1 MKNIITKFIFLTIL
15 IIWNVYPQSGSPFQS
30 VINSISSDIIKKHLE
45 VLADDSLS
53 GRAVGTY
60 GAIRSAE
67 YIASQ
72 FSNFGLN
79 KISAQSTFFQD
90 VPMHGSIS
98 LSSSKLIIISEKDTT
113 NLSFAKDYFLYK
125 SGQQTFF
132 PVALSLV
139 FVGYGIIAPEF
150 DYNDYQSVDVENKIV
165 VYFDGEPESND
176 TDYFDAELPTIYSNQ
191 ESKRRIA
198 LSRGAAGTILI
209 PYNNYKNWD
218 DISREFWNE
227 DVSLAYSVTGNLNTI
242 INPVI
247 AEKLFLNSG
256 FPFDEVIKMHKENRI
271 KSFPLN
277 RKIKFRGAFKERDF
291 IAQNVIGLITGRDE
305 ELKSSFLIISSH
317 YDHLGIGLP
326 VGGDSVYNGALDNA
340 IGVAVFLELARS
352 FSELQIK
359 PKRSILFIATT
370 GEEKGL
376 LGSNYYIDHP
386 VVPLYRSIANV
397 NVDGIAM
404 FKDFESIIGI
414 GSEYSS
420 LETDLRQTAKKF
432 NLSVQEIPDEFRKTG
447 EFTGSDQ
454 FAFAMA
460 GIPSILISEGTK
472 NKTKSE
478 QEILEAFIDYYL
490 NKYHTPFDDLNQN
503 INYDAAVKHAKIIF
517 DFCYNLADSSIE
529 PQWHKGINFINA
541 RLRSIAERR

>member
-1 MKNIITKFIFLTIL
+1 
-15 IIWNVYPQSGSPFQS
+15 
-30 VINSISSDIIKKHLE
+30 
-45 VLADDSLS
+45 
-53 GRAVGTY
+53 
-60 GAIRSAE
+60 
-67 YIASQ
+67 
-72 FSNFGLN
+72 
-79 KISAQSTFFQD
+79 
-90 VPMHGSIS
+90 
-98 LSSSKLIIISEKDTT
+98 
-113 NLSFAKDYFLYK
+113 
-125 SGQQTFF
+125 
-132 PVALSLV
+132 
-139 FVGYGIIAPEF
+139 
-150 DYNDYQSVDVENKIV
+150 
-165 VYFDGEPESND
+165 
-176 TDYFDAELPTIYSNQ
+176 
-191 ESKRRIA
+191 
-198 LSRGAAGTILI
+198 
-209 PYNNYKNWD
+209 
-218 DISREFWNE
+218 
-227 DVSLAYSVTGNLNTI
+227 
-242 INPVI
+242 
-247 AEKLFLNSG
+247 
-256 FPFDEVIKMHKENRI
+256 
-271 KSFPLN
+271 
-277 RKIKFRGAFKERDF
+277 
-291 IAQNVIGLITGRDE
+291 
-305 ELKSSFLIISSH
+305 
-317 YDHLGIGLP
+317 
-326 VGGDSVYNGALDNA
+326 
-340 IGVAVFLELARS
+340 
-352 FSELQIK
+352 IK